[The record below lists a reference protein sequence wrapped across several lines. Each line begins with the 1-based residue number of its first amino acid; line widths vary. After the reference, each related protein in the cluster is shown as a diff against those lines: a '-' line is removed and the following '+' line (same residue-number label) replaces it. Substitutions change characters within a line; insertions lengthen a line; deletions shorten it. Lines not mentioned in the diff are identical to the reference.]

1 MHDVHTAHVMRSQS
15 MTVSLPYSHT
25 PVAIILIVVYV
36 NLFLLLVAT
45 ARMFN
50 N

>member
-1 MHDVHTAHVMRSQS
+1 
-15 MTVSLPYSHT
+15 MTVLPPYDHRDMT
-25 PVAIILIVVYV
+25 IILIVVYV

-45 ARMFN
+45 VRMFN